1 MQSAGQIF
9 LHKGDQ
15 TYGPFSLGEIETH
28 LETGSFTESDQ
39 AWNEEKNEWVALAEL
54 PAFQSYC
61 KVTRPLAAP
70 PIPPPPPPLTTRKRT
85 SKTVLFVG
93 IIALAMACMSG
104 YFFVAKENQLKP
116 SFGGQPVSDQ
126 AVSASQ
132 PGPPVLVSAPNPS
145 DALLSDAN
153 KGNVEAQWRLGKLY
167 ANGTGVA
174 KDYSKALLWFQ
185 KAAAQG
191 DSRAQNSLG
200 VMYQY
205 GKGVPTDFAQA
216 LSWYTKSA
224 AQNDAKAEDN
234 IGLLYYKGSGVKQDM
249 AQAIQ
254 WFNKA
259 ADQNNPDAQ
268 FNLGFVYQKGTGVP
282 VNLAKAVVMY
292 KKASDQGD
300 GAAENNLA
308 EMYSR
313 GTGVTQDYNQA
324 FALFKAA
331 SEKENPAAEANL
343 GGMYYKGQGVTQDY
357 AQALQWFKKAA
368 DQGEASAQ
376 TKLGQML
383 ENGEGTNKD
392 TQAAI
397 GWLTKAAEQGSR
409 VAQNDLRKLLAPTEI
424 TDRLPLELSQ
434 GGHYVLK
441 GVLLQQTQDDFMV
454 GDLLPQTAFQTL
466 SRVVGIPFGGFD
478 GVLQSLENANIYQ
491 PNQQRMV
498 IVPGNP
504 DVYRAMNIPANT
516 LMSIEGTFQGYKSLP
531 MVSGEDVR
539 LPIILAS
546 KIQMFGNPSRLI
558 SFETLDQQFADIDV
572 MLSEGDV
579 TSAINNLNSIIAT
592 SPSDGRVETYRAKVT
607 KVQFGGIVSTFNT
620 NISSG
625 NYAEASKLFDKA
637 KGLLPNDP
645 SISLMVK
652 GLLDL
657 AGKRLD
663 LAEAALK
670 SSALYD
676 ADGMVTEV
684 SSATSADDSF
694 TSIRSR
700 SDKIVSEIIA
710 AAKQP
715 LLEIVKP
722 PKDFYGK
729 VLCANLVQRFKV
741 RMQSVA
747 ENGDI
752 NVRVEDFQYPQLFR
766 SFVCTIV
773 PSDQHPHTQF
783 LLKFTGSKSDGVI
796 SASREVDMVYGKT
809 AATAGA
815 IVGGGYSVPTYRE
828 YGSSGLPVEGPKNG
842 RLDLFNGL
850 YYSVND
856 TASKFYCSLD
866 GNGDLPGERISYMDT
881 LNSYPLMLSL
891 RDINPTD
898 RTTTSIT
905 NGTCIGVRCLR
916 TFGSL
921 PAGFLV
927 TWRHS
932 NSPLTEALSQGN
944 VSGATILTGFNGAD
958 LTGLSLDQFADIV
971 RKTPVGTQVK
981 IDFCNDSGNTYSC
994 TLALIDIHDLIDH
1007 DEGMGDS
1014 RAVVQLKGAL

>member
-39 AWNEEKNEWVALAEL
+39 AWNEENNDWVALAEL

-61 KVTRPLAAP
+61 KATRPLAAP
-70 PIPPPPPPLTTRKRT
+70 PVPPPPPPLTTQKRT
-85 SKTVLFVG
+85 SKTRLFVG
-93 IIALAMACMSG
+93 ITALAMACVFG
-104 YFFVAKENQLKP
+104 YFFVTKQDQLKQ
-116 SFGGQPVSDQ
+116 SSVRQAVSDQ
-126 AVSASQ
+126 ANSASQ
-132 PGPPVLVSAPNPS
+132 PSPPVPVSAPNP
-145 DALLSDAN
+145 AEAVLSDAI
-153 KGNVEAQWRLGKLY
+153 KGNAEAQWKLGKLY

-174 KDYSKALLWFQ
+174 KDYNKALMWFQ
-185 KAAAQG
+185 KAADQG

-205 GKGVPTDFAQA
+205 GKGVPIDFAQA

-224 AQNDAKAEDN
+224 AQNDAKAQDN
-234 IGLLYYKGSGVKQDM
+234 IGLLYYRGSGVKQDM

-259 ADQNNPDAQ
+259 ADQNNSDAQ

-282 VNLAKAVVMY
+282 VDLAKAVVMY

-300 GAAENNLA
+300 SAAENNLA
-308 EMYSR
+308 EMFSR
-313 GTGVTQDYNQA
+313 GISVTQDYNQA

-331 SEKENPAAEANL
+331 AEKNNPAAEANL
-343 GGMYYKGQGVTQDY
+343 GSAYYKGQGVAQDY

-376 TKLGQML
+376 TKLGQMF
-383 ENGEGTNKD
+383 ENGEGTNQD

-397 GWLTKAAEQGSR
+397 GWLTKAAEQGSPI
-409 VAQNDLRKLLAPTEI
+409 AQNDLRKLLAPTEI

-434 GGHYVLK
+434 GGHYIIK

-498 IVPGNP
+498 VVPGNP
-504 DVYRAMNIPANT
+504 DVYKAMNIPGNT
-516 LMSIEGTFQGYKSLP
+516 LMSVEGTFQGYKSLP

-539 LPIILAS
+539 LPVILAS
-546 KIQMFGNPSRLI
+546 KIQLFGNPSRLI
-558 SFETLDQQFADIDV
+558 SFETLDQQYADIDA

-579 TSAINNLNSIIAT
+579 TSAINNLNSVIAT
-592 SPSDGRVETYRAKVT
+592 NPSDSRVAIYRNKVT
-607 KVQFGGIVSTFNT
+607 KIQFGGILASFN
-620 NISSG
+620 NDINSG

-645 SISLMVK
+645 SIKLMVK
-652 GLLDL
+652 SLQDL

-663 LAEAALK
+663 LAEGAVK
-670 SSALYD
+670 SSSLND
-676 ADGMVTEV
+676 ADDMVTEV
-684 SSATSADDSF
+684 SSATSTDAAFD
-694 TSIRSR
+694 SIRSR
-700 SDKIVSEIIA
+700 SDKIVSEIIT

-715 LLEIVKP
+715 FIDLVKP
-722 PKDFYGK
+722 SRDFYGK
-729 VLCANLVQRFKV
+729 ALCANLVQRFKV
-741 RMQSVA
+741 KMQSVA
-747 ENGDI
+747 DNGDI
-752 NVRVEDFQYPQLFR
+752 NVRIEDAQYPQLFR

-773 PSDQHPHTQF
+773 PTDQHPHTQF
-783 LLKFTGSKSDGVI
+783 LLQFTGSKTDGVI
-796 SASREVDMVYGKT
+796 SENHEVDMVWGKT
-809 AATAGA
+809 AATAGQ
-815 IVGGGYSVPTYRE
+815 IVGGGYSVPIYRE
-828 YGSSGLPVEGPKNG
+828 YGSSVSPVEGPKNG

-856 TASKFYCSLD
+856 TASKFYCALD
-866 GNGDLPGERISYMDT
+866 ANGDLPGARISYMDT
-881 LNSYPLMLSL
+881 LNSYPLVLTA
-891 RDINPTD
+891 RDTNSSD
-898 RTTTSIT
+898 RTTVSISS
-905 NGTCIGVRCLR
+905 GTCIGVRCLR

-921 PAGFLV
+921 PAGYLV
-927 TWRHS
+927 TWMTC
-932 NSPLTEALSQGN
+932 P
-944 VSGATILTGFNGAD
+944 
-958 LTGLSLDQFADIV
+958 
-971 RKTPVGTQVK
+971 RKQDTSKV
-981 IDFCNDSGNTYSC
+981 
-994 TLALIDIHDLIDH
+994 
-1007 DEGMGDS
+1007 
-1014 RAVVQLKGAL
+1014 